1 MNKQIAKYILR
12 IIIFTIPVLLL
23 IFSFVFFDP
32 FFMFHHERPW
42 AKVEKSRNDDFRTVD
57 TYLKYNDSLQYNA
70 FLFGNSRT
78 LAFLST
84 DWKKFIGKEKS
95 VYKFGSPGESL
106 LGIRKKLELIDKNNG
121 KIDNALLILDTKI
134 LENVNN
140 TKPPSEGP
148 VYLKGPL
155 TSNNSLLDYYFKG
168 FYFYLY
174 NGFFAKYLICL
185 NSEEETEKT
194 PDLSLVNKFMTM
206 EEYKNLKYSNEF
218 LRWDSE
224 QKFGFFEIQDYTS
237 KETDYQTENIFV
249 DDKDKEH
256 LQVIKTILDKH
267 NTDYYIIFGPEYEC
281 FESLNS
287 LQIFET
293 IFEKELVKDFR
304 SDTNFCNKENLFYE
318 PNHYRPLVGLEIMKL
333 IYF

>member
-12 IIIFTIPVLLL
+12 IIVFTVPVFLL

-32 FFMFHHERPW
+32 FFMFHYDRPW

-70 FLFGNSRT
+70 FLFGNSKT

-95 VYKFGSPGESL
+95 IYKFGSPGESL

-134 LENVNN
+134 LSNVNN

-174 NGFFAKYLICL
+174 DGFFVNYLMNLDTQKPI
-185 NSEEETEKT
+185 EKL
-194 PDLSLVNKFMTM
+194 PNDKVLKNFMTM

-224 QKFGFFEIQDYTS
+224 QTFDFFEIQDYTS
-237 KETDYQTENIFV
+237 KETDYQAENIFL
-249 DDKDKEH
+249 DDIDKEH
-256 LQVIKTILDKH
+256 LQAIKTILEKH

-281 FESLNS
+281 NESLMN

-293 IFEKELVKDFR
+293 IFKKERVKDYR
-304 SDTNFCNKENLFYE
+304 SDENFCNKENLFYE
-318 PNHYRPLVGLEIMKL
+318 PNHYRPVVGLEIMKL
-333 IYF
+333 IYE